1 MSNPNAMVPGNVAT
15 KPGRL
20 SNLGATTLSGGNPY
34 TAGAINKG
42 ASGYNSFN
50 NARTTG
56 QGALSRTSVLQATN
70 IGGTLDNMGTTASNV
85 STNVYNP
92 PLASPAQNYY
102 NNVAQGIAPAPRGF
116 NSVSSYQAGQQGPGI
131 SAYGQ
136 TRPY

>member
-1 MSNPNAMVPGNVAT
+1 MLAGNVAT

-42 ASGYNSFN
+42 SSGYNSFN
-50 NARTTG
+50 NARTTT
-56 QGALSRTSVLQATN
+56 QGALSRQSILNATN

-92 PLASPAQNYY
+92 PLATPAQNYY